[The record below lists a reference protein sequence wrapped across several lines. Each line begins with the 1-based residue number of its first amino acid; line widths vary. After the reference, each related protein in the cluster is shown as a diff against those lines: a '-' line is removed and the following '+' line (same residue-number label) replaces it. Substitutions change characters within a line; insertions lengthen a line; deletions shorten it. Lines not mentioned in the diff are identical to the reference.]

1 MRLTRW
7 DAATLAA
14 CTAAVCSIAA
24 TAGALRGQEAE
35 ATRGTPN
42 VEVLSH
48 TPLGAPMTVADLE
61 LEQELSRPYAYVARL
76 LDAGFDVMDLSDPA
90 SPQVIYEWRIENA
103 DLHRGIGAMDAK
115 YFKHDGRYYFVQS
128 FQFFP
133 GGPDGDLGAIVF
145 DVTDL
150 PDASKVKE
158 VGRIRAPDYP
168 TGFHNIFM
176 YKHSDGRPLLFTTT
190 SGPFVNVYDMARF
203 LDGDEAYGLV
213 AQIPVPEG
221 PMVNEVGINGYHD
234 FYVGFDPGTGQDK
247 FYGGGAGGYY
257 VYDITNL
264 DDMTLVASVTG
275 VPGVT
280 WGHTITPTPDGRYIV
295 GETEYQYA
303 PLRIFDLQPALDGE
317 VATVRLPISAW
328 TANWENLAH
337 NHEVRWPYVFVSAY
351 EDGLQIFNMRDPEN
365 PHTVAYYDTY
375 DGPHAVGMCSD
386 KVCNGAFG
394 VDVRNADG
402 LIVISD
408 MSTGFWTFRWEGF
421 EGWNGHDWGMPDIS
435 SAQDWD
441 NGPQRVPVTADA
453 DAE

>member
-1 MRLTRW
+1 M
-7 DAATLAA
+7 
-14 CTAAVCSIAA
+14 VCLIGTVDSLSA
-24 TAGALRGQEAE
+24 QEVAE
-35 ATRGTPN
+35 RGTPN
-42 VEVLSH
+42 IEVLSH
-48 TPLGAPMTVADLE
+48 VPLGGPMTVADLE
-61 LEQELSRPYAYVARL
+61 LEQEMSRPYAYVARL
-76 LDAGFDVMDLSDPA
+76 FEAGFDVVDLSDPRD
-90 SPQVIYEWRIENA
+90 PRVIYEWRIENA
-103 DLHRGIGAMDAK
+103 ELHRGIGALDAK

-128 FQFFP
+128 VQFFA

-158 VGRIRAPDYP
+158 VGRIRYPDHP
-168 TGFHNIFM
+168 GGFHNIFM

-190 SGPFVNVYDMARF
+190 SGPFTNVYDMARF
-203 LDGDEAYGLV
+203 VDGEDEYLA

-221 PMVNEVGINGYHD
+221 PAVNEIGMNGYHD
-234 FYVGFDPGTGQDK
+234 FYVGFDPATGQDK

-257 VYDITNL
+257 VYDITDL
-264 DDMTLVASVTG
+264 ATMQLVASVTG

-303 PLRIFDLQPALDGE
+303 PLRIFDLKPALDGE
-317 VATVRLPISAW
+317 VATIRLPISAW
-328 TANWENLAH
+328 TANWQNLAH

-351 EDGLQIFNMRDPEN
+351 EDGLHVFNMRDPKK
-365 PHTVAYYDTY
+365 PHTVAFYDTY

-386 KVCNGAFG
+386 QVCNGAFG

-408 MSTGFWTFRWEGF
+408 MSTGFWAFRWEGF
-421 EGWNGHDWGMPDIS
+421 DGWNGHDWGMPNIS
-435 SAQDWD
+435 SAQDWE
-441 NGPQRVPVTADA
+441 NGPERSDDPALQASN
-453 DAE
+453 